1 MSKRKLTRR
10 QAWQVEKVQQERL
23 SRAQKKSRKA
33 EKLIDRHDLGTEQT
47 GRIIAHYGANLDVED
62 DNGAIHHCLTRA
74 NLPQLVCGDRVI
86 WQATGEAMGVITAL
100 IPRTSLLS
108 RHGYNNQP
116 KPVAANIDQILVVAA
131 PSPSLDEDLIN
142 RYLVAAQL
150 TDIAPVLVI
159 NKTDLLS
166 PAEHRQLTERLA
178 IYQTI
183 GYSIIFT
190 STKQRDGLNSLL
202 QRLKNRTSIFVGQS
216 GVGKSSLIK
225 VLIPQ
230 VDIRV
235 GEISA
240 ATGLGKHTTSVT
252 VLYHLPNG
260 GAIIDS
266 PGVREFG
273 LGPVSRDELSQGFV
287 DFQPWLG
294 QCKFNDCSHE
304 QEPDCAIKHA
314 VDTGAISKQRYDS
327 FLRLAR
333 TLEQRK

>member
-1 MSKRKLTRR
+1 
-10 QAWQVEKVQQERL
+10 
-23 SRAQKKSRKA
+23 
-33 EKLIDRHDLGTEQT
+33 
-47 GRIIAHYGANLDVED
+47 
-62 DNGAIHHCLTRA
+62 
-74 NLPQLVCGDRVI
+74 
-86 WQATGEAMGVITAL
+86 
-100 IPRTSLLS
+100 
-108 RHGYNNQP
+108 
-116 KPVAANIDQILVVAA
+116 
-131 PSPSLDEDLIN
+131 
-142 RYLVAAQL
+142 
-150 TDIAPVLVI
+150 
-159 NKTDLLS
+159 
-166 PAEHRQLTERLA
+166 
-178 IYQTI
+178 
-183 GYSIIFT
+183 
-190 STKQRDGLNSLL
+190 
-202 QRLKNRTSIFVGQS
+202 
-216 GVGKSSLIK
+216 LIK